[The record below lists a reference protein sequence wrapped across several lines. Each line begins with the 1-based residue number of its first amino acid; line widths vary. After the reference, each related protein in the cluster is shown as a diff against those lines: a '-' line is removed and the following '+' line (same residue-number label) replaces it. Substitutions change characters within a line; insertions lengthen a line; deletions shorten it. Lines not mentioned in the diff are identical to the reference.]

1 MGFWKTN
8 TVVFVSVDSATGLLK
23 KAVKVKAA
31 VAKSSPTIGYPIDCS
46 PPGSS
51 VHGILPAR
59 ILELSCRSLL
69 QGIFQTQ
76 GSNLGLL
83 HCRQILYHLS
93 HHGRREVAKRLREAA
108 RRNADRLVIKR
119 QVPFPDFPGSPENAK
134 APHSQCRPW
143 ASSLVRELDP
153 TCRN

>member
-8 TVVFVSVDSATGLLK
+8 TVVFVSVDSAAGLLK
-23 KAVKVKAA
+23 KAVRVKAA
-31 VAKSSPTIGYPIDCS
+31 VAKSGPTIGYPIDCS

-119 QVPFPDFPGSPENAK
+119 QVSQTSLAVQRMLRLHIPNVGPGL
-134 APHSQCRPW
+134 HPW
-143 ASSLVRELDP
+143 SG
-153 TCRN
+153 N